1 MPPPSQQERARSTQ
15 VALVA
20 AARELFAER
29 GYEDVP
35 ADEIVRAAGLTR
47 GALYHHYAHK
57 RALFEAVFEEL
68 EAEMTA
74 EIAEVISR
82 SDPTKLIP
90 SALSA
95 FLDICTR
102 PEVLRIALTDAPAV
116 LGWAEWRAIEARH
129 GLALVRAGIEL
140 MTADRA
146 DRPPVELTAQLV
158 LSAVVEAALVIAH
171 APDRKRARADAERAL
186 NALMDGLLRAE

>member
-1 MPPPSQQERARSTQ
+1 MS
-15 VALVA
+15 

-57 RALFEAVFEEL
+57 RALFEAVFEQL

-74 EIAEVISR
+74 EVAEVVSA
-82 SDPTKLIP
+82 SAPDNLIRA
-90 SALSA
+90 ALGA

-102 PEVLRIALTDAPAV
+102 PEVLQIALTDAPAV

-146 DRPPVELTAQLV
+146 DRPPVDVTAQLV
-158 LSAVVEAALVIAH
+158 LSAVIEAALVIANSD
-171 APDRKRARADAERAL
+171 DRVAARADAERAL
-186 NALMDGLLRAE
+186 NALLEGLLRAE